1 MICMNKMPASFL
13 KKFGFDRVIGLS
25 FASQI
30 LRFITG
36 PITAFLLIKYLS
48 PVNQGIYYTIASIS
62 ALQIIFESGMGQ
74 CILKATSSR
83 FTGNGAELSQT
94 RILHIADQRSVGPV
108 FCFAVKFFTVM
119 ALLFIIV
126 TGISSYVFFQ
136 NTILADYAVCAASF
150 LSIFG
155 TAMSMLFISISGIL
169 EGLQQIETVFKA
181 RLVCAVSQFFTIVA
195 SLVLGLDILTI
206 GIVSIVAPIT
216 FIVVIIKYWPKIFQ
230 ELWKSGKNERLQWKV
245 EVWPFQKKMIINS
258 LCAYAAWSF
267 ATPLVFKMVSPV
279 AAGQYALNWGILRS
293 ISGFAGTWTYT
304 KLGLLGQLI
313 QQGNH
318 DEVSLQIKKLTF
330 QGMAVFIAGSLT
342 YVMAILLLGIIMP
355 DYAIRFGPI
364 SLVTILVITNLL
376 QLYLLMRSHY
386 MHAYGVDGFVGWTVI
401 TTTLTVGLQI
411 FIAPHY
417 GASGVALCA
426 LGPLFLMV
434 CLTPWLLHK
443 TINDKIEEL
452 ACNKARPY

>member
-1 MICMNKMPASFL
+1 
-13 KKFGFDRVIGLS
+13 
-25 FASQI
+25 
-30 LRFITG
+30 
-36 PITAFLLIKYLS
+36 
-48 PVNQGIYYTIASIS
+48 
-62 ALQIIFESGMGQ
+62 
-74 CILKATSSR
+74 
-83 FTGNGAELSQT
+83 
-94 RILHIADQRSVGPV
+94 
-108 FCFAVKFFTVM
+108 M

-342 YVMAILLLGIIMP
+342 YVMAILLLGIIKP